1 MALTVCVLILR
12 GVCIFLYF
20 CMISFQ
26 CTCVLL
32 FYSSVYEWRSVSL
45 RPHACVFSEVLV
57 LVYVSTDHTGVNY
70 YDQIPSYR
78 GLFLK
83 YEAVCKTLPLNYADF
98 ISSSASAFLCLA
110 CKLSQLYSHPG
121 QCLCRISSDRR
132 PGSEI
137 ESV

>member
-1 MALTVCVLILR
+1 MSVCVLI
-12 GVCIFLYF
+12 
-20 CMISFQ
+20 
-26 CTCVLL
+26 
-32 FYSSVYEWRSVSL
+32 FYSSVYEWHSVSL
-45 RPHACVFSEVLV
+45 RTRACVFSEVLVLVLV

-98 ISSSASAFLCLA
+98 IFSSASAFLCLT
-110 CKLSQLYSHPG
+110 CKLSQLYSHPER
-121 QCLCRISSDRR
+121 CLCRISSDRR

>member
-1 MALTVCVLILR
+1 MSVCVLI
-12 GVCIFLYF
+12 
-20 CMISFQ
+20 
-26 CTCVLL
+26 
-32 FYSSVYEWRSVSL
+32 FYSSVYEWHSVSL
-45 RPHACVFSEVLV
+45 RTRACVFSEVLVLV

-98 ISSSASAFLCLA
+98 IFSSASAFLCLT
-110 CKLSQLYSHPG
+110 CKLSQLYSHPER
-121 QCLCRISSDRR
+121 CLCRISSDRR